1 MSKSPFSSFKPPF
14 LDNIRLDK
22 ITEQAERFLP
32 GDQTKEEMQ
41 RSVQVMM
48 QSALSKL
55 DLVTR
60 EEFETQQAVLQK
72 TREKAEKLETQVDAL
87 LAELESIKAQDQD
100 SIK

>member
-1 MSKSPFSSFKPPF
+1 MSKSPFSSLKPPF
-14 LDNIRLDK
+14 LDGIKLEK
-22 ITEQAERFLP
+22 ITEQAEKLLP

-72 TREKAEKLETQVDAL
+72 TREKAEKLEAKVDEL
-87 LAELESIKAQDQD
+87 LNDLENRAGDAQT
-100 SIK
+100 

>member
-14 LDNIRLDK
+14 LDNISLDK
-22 ITEQAERFLP
+22 ITEQAEKFLP

-55 DLVTR
+55 ELVTR

-72 TREKAEKLETQVDAL
+72 TRDKAEKLEQRVDDL
-87 LAELESIKAQDQD
+87 LAELESLKAE
-100 SIK
+100 